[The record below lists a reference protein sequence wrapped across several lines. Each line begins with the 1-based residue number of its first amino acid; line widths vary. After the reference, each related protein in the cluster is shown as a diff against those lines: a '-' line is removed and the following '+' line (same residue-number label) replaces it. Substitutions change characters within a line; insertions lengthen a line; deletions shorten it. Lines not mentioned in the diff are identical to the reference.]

1 MGEEIKRLEE
11 LKENTSDFGEQ
22 MEIADKIHNIKM
34 KMNGTRPSD
43 SFIECVGLVKSQESV
58 QQPSKNF

>member
-11 LKENTSDFGEQ
+11 LKENTSDFGKQ

-34 KMNGTRPSD
+34 KMNGTGPSD
-43 SFIECVGLVKSQESV
+43 SFIECVGCGS
-58 QQPSKNF
+58 

>member
-11 LKENTSDFGEQ
+11 LKKNTSDFGEK

-43 SFIECVGLVKSQESV
+43 SFIECVGCGS
-58 QQPSKNF
+58 

>member
-11 LKENTSDFGEQ
+11 LKKNTLDFGEQ

-34 KMNGTRPSD
+34 KMNGIRPSD
-43 SFIECVGLVKSQESV
+43 SFVECVGCGS
-58 QQPSKNF
+58 

>member
-11 LKENTSDFGEQ
+11 LKKSTSDFGEQ

-43 SFIECVGLVKSQESV
+43 SCIECVGCGS
-58 QQPSKNF
+58 